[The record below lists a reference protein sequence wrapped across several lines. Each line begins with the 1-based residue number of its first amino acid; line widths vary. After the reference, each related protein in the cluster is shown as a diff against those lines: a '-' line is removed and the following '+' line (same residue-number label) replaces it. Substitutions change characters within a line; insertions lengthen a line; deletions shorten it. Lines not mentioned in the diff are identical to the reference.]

1 MTIDPMR
8 EELSRLLEP
17 AYGPLESGFRR
28 LENGVMMVAALH
40 RLNGVEGRMVRWWLD
55 RHFSREEFLRWHP
68 EDHVSWSWDARRNA
82 AIVEH
87 RFEGGIQRLKIQG
100 RDAADYF
107 DSGQLAA
114 AGVSAAICSRG
125 GPAEGDG
132 WVSHVVHVCRDTGEG
147 CEMRSR
153 FFLGD
158 FDPPL
163 PSPGPVQER
172 IGSAAAARAI
182 LRHTLEEYAHLA
194 RFLPELYER
203 GSA

>member
-1 MTIDPMR
+1 MTIDPMHH
-8 EELSRLLEP
+8 ELSRLLDA
-17 AYGPLESGFRR
+17 AYAPLESGFRR
-28 LENGVMMVAALH
+28 LDSGVMMVAALH
-40 RLNGVEGRMVRWWLD
+40 RLHGVKGRMVGWWLG
-55 RHFSREEFLRWHP
+55 RQFSPEEFHRWHP
-68 EDHVSWSWDARRNA
+68 ADHVSWSWDARRGA

-87 RFEGGIQRLKIQG
+87 RVEGGIQRLKIQR
-100 RDAADYF
+100 RDAAAYF
-107 DSGQLAA
+107 DPEHLAA

-132 WVSHVVHVCRDTGEG
+132 WASHVVHVCRDTDDG

-163 PSPGPVQER
+163 PTPGPAQAKV
-172 IGSAAAARAI
+172 GSAAAARAI

-194 RFLPELYER
+194 RFLPEAYAR
-203 GSA
+203 HA